1 MRDGG
6 QLTQAGDRM
15 KGLTLDDVLS
25 YADYERQRD
34 AFRARIIA
42 LKRRRRISVGDLV
55 TLVFENRDTIQ
66 FQIQE
71 MLRVEHIL
79 DPQKIQAE
87 LDVYNALLPA
97 NGELSATLFIEVTEQ
112 EQIRPV
118 LDLFQGIDRGE
129 TVAIAAGPYVVYGEF
144 EGGRSKED
152 KISAVHFVRFR
163 TTAEFV
169 KAVADER
176 SPVTLTVHHG
186 RYRAQAVVPPEMR
199 QEWLKDLGLN
209 AETLWSETGG

>member
-1 MRDGG
+1 MRP
-6 QLTQAGDRM
+6 LTKAD
-15 KGLTLDDVLS
+15 LLAHD
-25 YADYERQRD
+25 DYERQRE
-34 AFRARIIA
+34 AFRERIIA
-42 LKRRRRISVGDLV
+42 LKRRRRISVGDLI

-71 MLRVEHIL
+71 MIRVEHIF
-79 DPQKIQAE
+79 DPQKVQAE

-97 NGELSATLFIEVTEQ
+97 DGQLSATLFIEVTEQ
-112 EQIRPV
+112 ERIQPI

-129 TVAIAAGPYVVYGEF
+129 KVAIAAGPHVVYGEF

-163 TTAEFV
+163 PTSEFV
-169 KAVADER
+169 KVLADER

-186 RYRAQAVVPPEMR
+186 PYRARAVVSPEMR
-199 QEWLKDLGLN
+199 QEWLEDLGLK
-209 AETLWSETGG
+209 AEAARRETYR

>member
-1 MRDGG
+1 MRP
-6 QLTQAGDRM
+6 LTKAD
-15 KGLTLDDVLS
+15 LLAHD
-25 YADYERQRD
+25 DYERQRE
-34 AFRARIIA
+34 AFRERIIA
-42 LKRRRRISVGDLV
+42 LKRRRRISVGDLI

-71 MLRVEHIL
+71 MIRVEHIF
-79 DPQKIQAE
+79 DPQKVQAE

-97 NGELSATLFIEVTEQ
+97 DGQLSATLFIEVTEQ
-112 EQIRPV
+112 ERIQPI

-129 TVAIAAGPYVVYGEF
+129 KVAIAAGPHVVYGEF

-163 TTAEFV
+163 PTSEFV
-169 KAVADER
+169 KVLADER

-186 RYRAQAVVPPEMR
+186 PYRARAVVPPEMR
-199 QEWLKDLGLN
+199 QEWLEDLGLK
-209 AETLWSETGG
+209 AEAARRETYR

>member
-1 MRDGG
+1 MRP
-6 QLTQAGDRM
+6 LTKAD
-15 KGLTLDDVLS
+15 LLAHD
-25 YADYERQRD
+25 DYERQRE
-34 AFRARIIA
+34 AFRERIIA
-42 LKRRRRISVGDLV
+42 LKRRRRISVGDLI

-71 MLRVEHIL
+71 MIRVEHIF
-79 DPQKIQAE
+79 DPQKVQAE

-97 NGELSATLFIEVTEQ
+97 DGQLSATLFIEVTEQ
-112 EQIRPV
+112 DRIRPI

-129 TVAIAAGPYVVYGEF
+129 KVAIAAGPHVVYGEF

-169 KAVADER
+169 KALGDER
-176 SPVTLTVHHG
+176 IPVALTVHHG
-186 RYRAQAVVPPEMR
+186 PYQARAVVPLEMR
-199 QEWLKDLGLN
+199 REWMEDLGLN
-209 AETLWSETGG
+209 AEAAHTETPR